1 MPNPFA
7 KIAFTDSVKITQDHY
22 GTRRANE
29 RHENLDRLDEL
40 TRNEAQFISER
51 DGSYLATVNEDGHP
65 YLPVSGR
72 PRRLLK
78 RLDEKTL
85 GYADFRGNFQYIS
98 VGNLFKNNKAALL
111 LMDYAIQTRLK
122 IFAETEVIDAP
133 DDVEL
138 IQSLT
143 MPDYKAK
150 NERAIIVH
158 VTAYDWNC
166 PQHITPR
173 FTHHQNRSRNPSP
186 SEPHHRPRSR
196 SRKTEA
202 RLLKDIRRK

>member
-1 MPNPFA
+1 MPA
-7 KIAFTDSVKITQDHY
+7 
-22 GTRRANE
+22 
-29 RHENLDRLDEL
+29 
-40 TRNEAQFISER
+40 
-51 DGSYLATVNEDGHP
+51 
-65 YLPVSGR
+65 VSGR

-150 NERAIIVH
+150 NERAMILH

-173 FTHHQNRSRNPSP
+173 FTLAEIEAGTQALRSRIIDL
-186 SEPHHRPRSR
+186 
-196 SRKTEA
+196 EA
-202 RLLKDIRRK
+202 EVERLKHDC